1 MKKTIWIASIMML
14 LACNSPQ
21 KQAWHESGESWRDSG
36 NQFLRALG
44 KSVNPD
50 ETNRKAE
57 WKQVGKNL
65 GEAGKDTGRALGKSI
80 EPPPESAPKNP

>member
-1 MKKTIWIASIMML
+1 MKTLIWVL
-14 LACNSPQ
+14 LTATLVACNSPQ
-21 KQAWHESGESWRDSG
+21 KQAWRESGESWHESG

-57 WKQVGKNL
+57 WKEVGRDM

-80 EPPPESAPKNP
+80 DPDSQKQQ